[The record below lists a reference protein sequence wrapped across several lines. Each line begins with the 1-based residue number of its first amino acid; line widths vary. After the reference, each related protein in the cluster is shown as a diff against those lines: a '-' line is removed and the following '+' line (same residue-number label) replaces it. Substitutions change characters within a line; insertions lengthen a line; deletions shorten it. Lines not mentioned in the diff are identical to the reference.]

1 MDSFFPMV
9 DGVTMVMDNYAKRL
23 IKYANVIVFV
33 PEYVNQKYDDSKLP
47 YKVVRCK
54 SLDIPFLD
62 YEMPIPKLDKN
73 FKDQLKDYDL
83 DIVHIHSPFMM
94 GELGISY
101 ARKHN
106 IPVVATMHSQ
116 FKQDFKRA
124 VKSDKMATALNKIPI
139 HTFNKCDECW
149 AVNAEVARIFHE
161 DYGYKTKPKV
171 MNNATEML
179 PVKDIEKAK
188 NVINEK
194 HNILPDE
201 KVLLFVGRINKLKN
215 IMFIANTIK
224 YIKEI
229 IKPKY
234 KFRMLFVGSGQDE
247 EELKEKIKEN
257 NIEDVVTM
265 CGRVIN
271 RELLASYYARADL
284 FIFPSLYDA
293 SSIVQIEA
301 ASQHT
306 PVVFIKGSATSC
318 MIKDKVN
325 GFLSENNIKDFA
337 EVINTALTND
347 ELYKKVSTNC
357 YNQLYKNW
365 DDVIEEVYNNYLR
378 LIENHK

>member
-215 IMFIANTIK
+215 IMFIADTIK

-257 NIEDVVTM
+257 NIENVVAM
-265 CGRVIN
+265 CGKVTD
-271 RELLASYYARADL
+271 RELLASYYARADI

>member
-1 MDSFFPMV
+1 
-9 DGVTMVMDNYAKRL
+9 
-23 IKYANVIVFV
+23 
-33 PEYVNQKYDDSKLP
+33 
-47 YKVVRCK
+47 
-54 SLDIPFLD
+54 
-62 YEMPIPKLDKN
+62 
-73 FKDQLKDYDL
+73 
-83 DIVHIHSPFMM
+83 MM